1 MPRLLFVCLGNI
13 CRSPTADG
21 VARRLADQRGL
32 DWVIDSAGTGAWHVG
47 NPPDPRMTAAAAK
60 RGIDLAPLRARQA
73 QAEDFLRF
81 DHIFAMDQSNLADL
95 ERLRPSQ
102 ATASLNLF
110 LQDAEVPDPYYGG
123 ADGFEHVLDLISER
137 METLFE
143 TLANP

>member
-21 VARRLADQRGL
+21 VARRLVRQRDL

-81 DHIFAMDQSNLADL
+81 YHIFAMDHSNLADL
-95 ERLRPSQ
+95 ERLRPSR

-110 LQDAEVPDPYYGG
+110 LNNAEVPDPYYGG

-137 METLFE
+137 MKTLFE
-143 TLANP
+143 TLAKP

>member
-21 VARRLADQRGL
+21 VARRLAAQRGL

-95 ERLRPSQ
+95 ERLCPSQ